1 MQHIIIIIASFVS
14 LGIVFFVE
22 GTMYKKFPSIEEI
35 LSLQISLDVDY
46 LNSSDPNKLRKNA
59 LLEILRVRRGIKYSI
74 LILLGSLMILAMMLL
89 NHFVVMSVNIS
100 AFGIGGVFILSYALI
115 RITDHMVVKIWV
127 LVLIVISAILTMHEV
142 EKMIMGLDLTAFVY
156 IYSMGLMVLLVGLR
170 IASDPR
176 YS

>member
-1 MQHIIIIIASFVS
+1 
-14 LGIVFFVE
+14 
-22 GTMYKKFPSIEEI
+22 
-35 LSLQISLDVDY
+35 
-46 LNSSDPNKLRKNA
+46 
-59 LLEILRVRRGIKYSI
+59 
-74 LILLGSLMILAMMLL
+74 MILAMMLL